1 MPSEKE
7 TVSRRAEPASAAAF
21 DLIYDRHK
29 DHLFRLLWHLTGD
42 RPEAEDLF
50 QEAWL
55 GAARNLPEVV
65 DPDGLRPW
73 LVTIALNLHRD
84 ALRKKRVRRLFLISR
99 AKERARS
106 ITAVSEGP
114 AGDDPAAQTEQAAL
128 RRRIDLAVSSLPVR
142 QRQVFVLQ
150 EYEGLGQ
157 AEIAGIMEVPLGT
170 VKSLMHRAVRRLQAE
185 LADDRPG
192 LEKVKCAAKMLSV

>member
-1 MPSEKE
+1 MPPEKE
-7 TVSRRAEPASAAAF
+7 AVSLQSEPASAAAF

-55 GAARNLPEVV
+55 RAARNLPEVV

-99 AKERARS
+99 AKGGSRS
-106 ITAVSEGP
+106 FQAANESS
-114 AGDDPAAQTEQAAL
+114 AGDDPSVRTEQAAL
-128 RRRIDLAVSSLPVR
+128 RRRIDLAVSVLPGR

-157 AEIAGIMEVPLGT
+157 AEIARIMEVPLGT
-170 VKSLMHRAVRRLQAE
+170 VKSLMHRAVRRLQME
-185 LADDRPG
+185 LADYRPG
-192 LEKVKCAAKMLSV
+192 LEKVKCAVKMLNV